1 LVKKGL
7 VRRRSDR
14 HDRRAVSLALTETG
28 RRLVDAVSSRRRLEI
43 AELLEGIPPETQ
55 QSVVSAL
62 THLAQSAGEVP
73 EQSWSTGWDL

>member
-1 LVKKGL
+1 
-7 VRRRSDR
+7 
-14 HDRRAVSLALTETG
+14 
-28 RRLVDAVSSRRRLEI
+28 VSSRRRREI

-62 THLAQSAGEVP
+62 TQLAQSAGEVP

>member
-1 LVKKGL
+1 
-7 VRRRSDR
+7 
-14 HDRRAVSLALTETG
+14 VSA
-28 RRLVDAVSSRRRLEI
+28 RRRLEI
-43 AELLEGIPPETQ
+43 AELLDGIAPETQ